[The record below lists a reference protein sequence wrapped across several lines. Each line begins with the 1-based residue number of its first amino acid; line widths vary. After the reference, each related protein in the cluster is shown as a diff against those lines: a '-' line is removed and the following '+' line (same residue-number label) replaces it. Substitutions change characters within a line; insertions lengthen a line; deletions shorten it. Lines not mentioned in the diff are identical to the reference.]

1 MTKESQNIEWK
12 QSRNDDYLK
21 WIWGFANAQGGRI
34 SVKDTIKSPGKGP
47 INSPDKNVN
56 LPPKNREEVRIKCWG
71 CICIML

>member
-1 MTKESQNIEWK
+1 MIGYTFN
-12 QSRNDDYLK
+12 Y
-21 WIWGFANAQGGRI
+21 